1 MVVERNGCQITQ
13 LVKLDAVNP
22 PTLPS
27 PIVTV
32 QNESCGSEGVSGGT
46 VSIDFERSI
55 SAGEYR
61 VLEIGR
67 GEIGI
72 GQIPSNG
79 QASFTLTGGSYLLEI
94 KEGGCTYPI
103 QEIVIGNSS
112 QVEFTVPT
120 ALNIC
125 ETFTLIPDTG
135 QNLSF
140 TLTYPDG
147 STETVSS
154 GNGFTLTEPGTYSI
168 LGIGQNANAS
178 LCPKKIEF
186 TATLSSSISFSP
198 FLAVEKCF
206 DPIKYG
212 IDLQGI
218 AIEDASIRW
227 LNDEG
232 DIVGRGREFFPTGL
246 GNFSLLV
253 QPLQSGFCPVSPVEF
268 EVVAPIT
275 EVPMD
280 LEATKICPNPNF
292 ARVTLSTNEEEVTET
307 EWIFYGEND
316 QRQELTANYGLFEIE
331 VTVPGTYEAV
341 AYNRLGCEIGRN
353 FILVEE
359 SELLTLPMLDEKYGV
374 CSEGKK
380 KAPYW
385 TLENLL
391 GTFGILARN

>member
-1 MVVERNGCQITQ
+1 MQ
-13 LVKLDAVNP
+13 
-22 PTLPS
+22 TL
-27 PIVTV
+27 
-32 QNESCGSEGVSGGT
+32 
-46 VSIDFERSI
+46 RY
-55 SAGEYR
+55 A
-61 VLEIGR
+61 
-67 GEIGI
+67 
-72 GQIPSNG
+72 
-79 QASFTLTGGSYLLEI
+79 
-94 KEGGCTYPI
+94 
-103 QEIVIGNSS
+103 
-112 QVEFTVPT
+112 
-120 ALNIC
+120 
-125 ETFTLIPDTG
+125 
-135 QNLSF
+135 
-140 TLTYPDG
+140 
-147 STETVSS
+147 
-154 GNGFTLTEPGTYSI
+154 
-168 LGIGQNANAS
+168 
-178 LCPKKIEF
+178 PKKIEF

-380 KAPYW
+380 RPHIGPW
-385 TLENLL
+385 RICWVLL
-391 GTFGILARN
+391 VFWRGISLHRSAVFSRGNRRIST